1 MKQSV
6 LAGIAC
12 VAAVASIAIA
22 GGAYATA
29 KKANEAAH
37 ESATMQV
44 LSVTDDVSTAETAAL
59 DYTDG
64 NVEVALDDGKFVAS
78 AGTYILGANG
88 APRDFIATDVKDSV
102 KDVVYNENDGYLT
115 YSSDVADY
123 RIINVSELDV
133 PYDTVIKMN
142 DADGN
147 AIIVGQKK
155 VTESAAVMVVA
166 SNFDSENILD
176 VKAEVNRICNAAA
189 PSNGIVNLNV
199 LGQDVNAESATNIVL
214 SNEVLS
220 FGDAETAVY
229 AAPYNATLK
238 GAGFDSEVSISD
250 EMTVKAGSYQ
260 DANNGLMPFI
270 YNDDNG
276 TVKFVAAGEDALK
289 AAFVLVEPVIKS

>member
-1 MKQSV
+1 MKQNV

-22 GGAYATA
+22 GGACATA
-29 KKANEAAH
+29 KNANEAAH
-37 ESATMQV
+37 ESATVQV
-44 LSVTDDVSTAETAAL
+44 LSATDDMSTAETAAL

-64 NVEVALDDGKFVAS
+64 NVAVTLDDGEFVAS

-88 APRDFIATDVKDSV
+88 AAREFVAVEVEDSV
-102 KDVVYNENDGYLT
+102 NDIVYNESKGYLT

-123 RIINVSELDV
+123 RITNVSELDA

-155 VTESAAVMVVA
+155 VTESTAVFVVA

-176 VKAEVNRICNAAA
+176 VKTEVNRICNAATR
-189 PSNGIVNLNV
+189 SNGVMNLSV
-199 LGQDVNAESATNIVL
+199 LGQDVNAESATSIAL
-214 SNEVLS
+214 SNEILS
-220 FGDAETAVY
+220 FGETETAIY
-229 AAPYNATLK
+229 AAPYNSTLK
-238 GAGFDSEVSISD
+238 GAGFDDEVSIND

-260 DANNGLMPFI
+260 DANSGLMPFI
-270 YNDDNG
+270 YNDENG
-276 TVKFVAAGEDALK
+276 TVKFVAAGEDVLK
-289 AAFVLVEPVIKS
+289 AAFAQTEPVIKA

>member
-1 MKQSV
+1 MKQNV

-12 VAAVASIAIA
+12 VAAVAAIAIA

-29 KKANEAAH
+29 KNANVAAH
-37 ESATMQV
+37 ESTTVQV

-64 NVEVALDDGKFVAS
+64 NVAVTLDDGEFVAS

-88 APRDFIATDVKDSV
+88 AAREFVAVEVENSV
-102 KDVVYNENDGYLT
+102 NDIIYNESEGYLT

-123 RIINVSELDV
+123 RVTNVSELDV

-147 AIIVGQKK
+147 AIVVGQKK
-155 VTESAAVMVVA
+155 VTESSAVMVVA
-166 SNFDSENILD
+166 SNFDSKNILD

-199 LGQDVNAESATNIVL
+199 FGQEVNTESATNIVL

-229 AAPYNATLK
+229 VAPYNATLK
-238 GAGFDSEVSISD
+238 GAGFDSEVSIND